1 MRASTLALVGLAL
14 SVPLPAFAMQVS
26 GEPLRADAA
35 KRAAS
40 DAFRSAQF
48 VALQPNNLVFQP
60 LAAMRVEALQRANR
74 ADGAKALQ
82 LGINRNVADEA
93 ESAPLGALRWQPVR
107 GGRVARIDVRSPQ
120 AAALRVGIDARSLP
134 AGAEIR
140 VGSGALPAAPSVNA
154 AAALLQADGS
164 GVFWTAVTDGEV
176 QQIELFLPDG
186 GADALPR
193 FVAVSHLL
201 DSPLQTLNLA
211 KALGDSGACNIDA
224 VCREGA
230 LGQPYINAKNAVARM
245 LFTRPNGTF
254 TCTGTLLNDNV
265 AGTQVPY
272 FFSAAHCF
280 DTQSV
285 ANTLVTFWN
294 YETPAC
300 GVDLSGPNTQVA
312 GGAELLHANLNSDA
326 LLLRLRPSGA
336 LPASAFFAGW
346 DASTLAANAPSIG
359 IHHPAGDNKKYAN
372 GISPGISQVN
382 TGAGGVGSFWR
393 LNWSEGTTEGGSSG
407 SGVFTFTN
415 GQYLLRGGLFG
426 GSASCANSN
435 GPDVQSG
442 NRDFYSRLDQ
452 VYPAVQQWLAP
463 ATAAGP
469 TRDYTGAWFVPAES
483 GWGLTVFNFPGQ
495 FFALF
500 FVYDTQGRP
509 SWYRLQSAWTGPD
522 TVTASLVRPA
532 NAPAW
537 ANTFNTAAITYPSVG
552 SATLTFTGA
561 SSATLT
567 FNDGTVNRTVTLTK
581 L

>member
-14 SVPLPAFAMQVS
+14 SLPLPAFAMQVS
-26 GEPLRADAA
+26 GEPLRADAQ
-35 KRAAS
+35 KRAAPE
-40 DAFRSAQF
+40 AFRSAQF
-48 VALQPNNLVFQP
+48 VALQPNRVVFQP
-60 LAAMRVEALQRANR
+60 LASTRIEALQRANR

-82 LGINRNVADEA
+82 LGINRNLADEA
-93 ESAPLGALRWQPVR
+93 ESAPLGALSWQPVR

-140 VGSGALPAAPSVNA
+140 VSSAALPAASAVNA

-186 GADALPR
+186 AADALPR

-201 DSPLQTLNLA
+201 TSPLQAMSLA
-211 KALGDSGACNIDA
+211 KTLGDSGVCNIDA
-224 VCREGA
+224 VCRDGA
-230 LGQPYINAKNAVARM
+230 LGQPYINAKNAVAR
-245 LFTRPNGTF
+245 LVFTLPSGTF

-280 DTQSV
+280 DTQAA

-294 YETPAC
+294 YETPVC
-300 GVDLSGPNTQVA
+300 GVTLSGPNTQVT
-312 GGAELLHANLNSDA
+312 GGADLLHANLNSDA
-326 LLLRLRPSGA
+326 LLLRLRPSSP

-346 DASTLAANAPSIG
+346 DSGTLAANSPVVA
-359 IHHPAGDNKKYAN
+359 IHHPRGDNKKFSRGIHSGHSAN
-372 GISPGISQVN
+372 VTSSGQTVTSAARASW
-382 TGAGGVGSFWR
+382 A
-393 LNWSEGTTEGGSSG
+393 EGTTEGGSSG
-407 SGVFTFTN
+407 SGLFTLTN
-415 GQYLLRGGLFG
+415 SQYFLRGGLFG
-426 GSASCANSN
+426 GLASC
-435 GPDVQSG
+435 G
-442 NRDFYSRLDQ
+442 NVGQTEAQGNVDYYSRFDQ
-452 VYPAVQQWLAP
+452 VLPAVRQWLAP

-469 TRDYTGAWFVPAES
+469 TRDYTGAWFVPAEP
-483 GWGLTVFNFPGQ
+483 GWGLTVFNYPGT

-509 SWYRLQSAWTGPD
+509 SWYRMQDAWTGPD
-522 TVTASLVRPA
+522 TVSASLVRPA

-537 ANTFNTAAITYPSVG
+537 ANTFNTAAITFPSVG

-567 FNDGTVNRTVTLTK
+567 FTDGTVNRTVTLTK